1 MGTDT
6 SYQISAACREAT
18 EQEVEE
24 QCGKELL
31 GPRQLSAAVTQSA
44 TEEAGFR
51 LDGEIGMILQVPA
64 WLDFEGKGVHPLGL
78 CYL

>member
-1 MGTDT
+1 MG
-6 SYQISAACREAT
+6 
-18 EQEVEE
+18 E

-31 GPRQLSAAVTQSA
+31 GPRQLSVAVTQSA

-64 WLDFEGKGVHPLGL
+64 WLDFEGKGVHPIRTVLFVNSSFSQRKDST
-78 CYL
+78 